1 MLDLH
6 IYSNHKSLN
15 PALCCHNLSSCL
27 PFPHKKQVPVPSK
40 KIRTRPAGP
49 TGPGPSDKAAQGQA
63 RRKKKKKRHSFLSV
77 FLSLMVILP
86 SSISYAGVRSR
97 QGVARRRAA
106 ISGHPYAPRRA
117 RGEQKLPCAWTGHVA
132 MWVVSHRRHPRNISW
147 TSATARGKRN
157 RGVGNMCRRRGTKRI

>member
-77 FLSLMVILP
+77 FLSLIFLLRPVFSVGGFCSPASSPLP
-86 SSISYAGVRSR
+86 STKALAPWTVLWCPPTVQLSLGYNLAHTAQHKHAADLHLQPSKA
-97 QGVARRRAA
+97 QGPLHCIVLQ
-106 ISGHPYAPRRA
+106 HF
-117 RGEQKLPCAWTGHVA
+117 
-132 MWVVSHRRHPRNISW
+132 
-147 TSATARGKRN
+147 SASLRLLQESLS
-157 RGVGNMCRRRGTKRI
+157 